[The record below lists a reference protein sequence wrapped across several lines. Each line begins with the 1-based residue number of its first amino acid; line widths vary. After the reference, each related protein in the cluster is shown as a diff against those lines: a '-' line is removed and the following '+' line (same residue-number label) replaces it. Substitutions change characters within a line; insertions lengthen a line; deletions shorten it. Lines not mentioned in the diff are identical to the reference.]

1 MLRSLIYITQF
12 TNFGPVCMAGPGRG
26 LIMNN
31 KNNKLSETDLQVLA
45 EQFCDQWCK
54 YPDQVDSE
62 HSLLEHCE
70 YCPISKLLESNYN
83 NICSYYEEK

>member
-1 MLRSLIYITQF
+1 
-12 TNFGPVCMAGPGRG
+12 
-26 LIMNN
+26 MNN
-31 KNNKLSETDLQVLA
+31 KNNILSETDLQVLA

-54 YPDQVDSE
+54 YPDQIVDDLE
-62 HSLLEHCE
+62 HWRSLLEHCE